1 MERDRTLW
9 RGIWS
14 LQVPN
19 KIKNLI
25 WRACR
30 NSLLTKV
37 NLQCQTIIDN
47 VVCDRCKLV
56 PKSAIHALWSCTELD
71 VVWEDVQLW
80 SHRQTNNFF
89 DFKELLSWLIS
100 NQHHL
105 ELFSVMAWSVW
116 IQRNQIRLNKPSS
129 SSHSPPPTF
138 KLFDFRGNYTKPT
151 CGLGENHFAYPWIEK
166 CHSTHLRYVPFVFR
180 NPPLLKLGVNRYFCS
195 NFMSLSSQNKKQ
207 HKNTKETR
215 SKSGIGLSLNSHKS

>member
-1 MERDRTLW
+1 MHELAYYMGGMCCLEDAGGELGMEGQWVFGRIFGYQGKKTSQVLSPIIDSMAGAKVDILIDERTRQWNHELIEGIFIPEEADLIKTIPLSQQEAEDTLFWPFTHKGSYTSKSGYCFLKSEEKAEINDEQMERDRTLW

-71 VVWEDVQLW
+71 VVWEDV
-80 SHRQTNNFF
+80 
-89 DFKELLSWLIS
+89 
-100 NQHHL
+100 
-105 ELFSVMAWSVW
+105 
-116 IQRNQIRLNKPSS
+116 
-129 SSHSPPPTF
+129 
-138 KLFDFRGNYTKPT
+138 
-151 CGLGENHFAYPWIEK
+151 
-166 CHSTHLRYVPFVFR
+166 
-180 NPPLLKLGVNRYFCS
+180 
-195 NFMSLSSQNKKQ
+195 
-207 HKNTKETR
+207 
-215 SKSGIGLSLNSHKS
+215 